1 MIAVMIMTNFLNNGR
16 FKING
21 NGKAMVVADS
31 RANAVRY
38 YFAIKKYLE
47 DHPDIRK
54 GSDVMIA
61 FSGTVKIDGQEL
73 YYASKQLRD
82 DYDVV
87 LEAVK
92 NKGLILKYASKRLRA
107 NRDIAE
113 AAVASDK
120 RALEYISD
128 EALKEEL
135 SKEEEN

>member
-1 MIAVMIMTNFLNNGR
+1 MLDA
-16 FKING
+16 
-21 NGKAMVVADS
+21 
-31 RANAVRY
+31 
-38 YFAIKKYLE
+38 
-47 DHPDIRK
+47 
-54 GSDVMIA
+54 
-61 FSGTVKIDGQEL
+61 VKIDGQEL

-107 NRDIAE
+107 NRDIAV

-128 EALKEEL
+128 DALKEEL
-135 SKEEEN
+135 SKEEENA